1 MPNLKV
7 QQQLI
12 PLSQIREIK
21 PETAKTLNM
30 QQLAANGLDEVRFE
44 AAGKQYLGVGESLE
58 LSQLKGSSQVQVEL
72 GGETVSAKLIDTQDD
87 VSSWSEGWAKGKSLS
102 QSLSLAWQGFSAQ
115 PDWSRL
121 DSLSQPVT
129 RWTEAVKPQVGP
141 AQTAQMTQSEQ
152 LVVISQPHIQALPA
166 DISIPAPIEPAQ
178 PIKSAKPGIEVFF
191 TSPGQTPE
199 RDPAVALAEFIGS
212 AKQTVSVA
220 AFELDNPT
228 IRDALLKAH
237 ANGRSVRVVTDSDY
251 VDEHDIVALKQAGI
265 EVVEDKRS
273 GLMHNK
279 FVVIDQGTADAAVW
293 TGSMNMTDN
302 CVYRNNNNAVL
313 IRSPELAE
321 NYFTEFQEMFVD
333 RSFGRTSP
341 SVVPH
346 PRVTVGKSVIDTHFA
361 AEGRV
366 AGKVAEA
373 LNKATSSIH
382 FMAFSFTHDGIGEVV
397 AQKFKNNVAVRGV
410 FEKTGSGTQYSEY
423 GRLKALG
430 ADVRTDGNSKILHH
444 KVFVIDG
451 KTVVTGSFN
460 FSESADEKND
470 ENLLIIEDPEIAK
483 QYLAEFERVYQT
495 SVNKADAEP

>member
-12 PLSQIREIK
+12 PLSQIRELK
-21 PETAKTLNM
+21 PEVAKTLNM

-44 AAGKQYLGVGESLE
+44 VQGKQYLGLGESLE
-58 LSQLKGSSQVQVEL
+58 LSHLKGSSQLQVEL
-72 GGETVSAKLIDTQDD
+72 GGETVSARLLDSQDD
-87 VSSWSEGWAKGKSLS
+87 INSWSEGWAKGKSLG
-102 QSLSLAWQGFSAQ
+102 QSLSLAWQGFSVQA
-115 PDWSRL
+115 DWSQL
-121 DSLSQPVT
+121 ESLSQPVL
-129 RWTEAVKPQVGP
+129 RWADRVKPP
-141 AQTAQMTQSEQ
+141 AKPEQSVIRSQTQTQT
-152 LVVISQPHIQALPA
+152 LPA
-166 DISIPAPIEPAQ
+166 DTTTSAPAQ
-178 PIKSAKPGIEVFF
+178 PIQTTKPAKPAIEVFF
-191 TSPGQTPE
+191 TTPGQTPE
-199 RDPAVALAEFIGS
+199 RDPAVALAELIGS
-212 AKQTVSVA
+212 AKQSVSIA

-237 ANGRSVRVVTDSDY
+237 ADGRSVRVVTDSDY
-251 VDEHDIVALKQAGI
+251 VHEHDIVALKQAGI

-333 RSFGRTSP
+333 KSFGRTSP
-341 SVVPH
+341 LVVPH

-373 LNKATSSIH
+373 LNKANSSIH
-382 FMAFSFTHDGIGEVV
+382 FMAFSFTHDGIGDVV

-423 GRLKALG
+423 GGLKALG
-430 ADVRTDGNSKILHH
+430 ADVRTDGNAKILHH

-451 KTVVTGSFN
+451 KTVITGSFN

-495 SVNKADAEP
+495 SVNKAESES